1 MPRGVIRVA
10 RSFRT
15 LPLTPE
21 TALANRLS
29 VEVRCP
35 KCSPPRRLE
44 IAPKGVL
51 ARYWSQDWEAI
62 FRAKVLVC
70 SRCREVAN
78 GLRIRRVGR
87 DHTETLLTIVW
98 PEYHG

>member
-1 MPRGVIRVA
+1 MARGVIRVHRA
-10 RSFRT
+10 YRT

-21 TALANRLS
+21 TAFENRLI
-29 VEVRCP
+29 VEVRCA
-35 KCSPPRRLE
+35 KCSPPRHLE
-44 IAPKGVL
+44 LQAKGVL
-51 ARYWSQDWEAI
+51 AHYWSIDWEAI

-78 GLRIRRVGR
+78 GLRIRRAGR

-98 PEYHG
+98 PEYHV